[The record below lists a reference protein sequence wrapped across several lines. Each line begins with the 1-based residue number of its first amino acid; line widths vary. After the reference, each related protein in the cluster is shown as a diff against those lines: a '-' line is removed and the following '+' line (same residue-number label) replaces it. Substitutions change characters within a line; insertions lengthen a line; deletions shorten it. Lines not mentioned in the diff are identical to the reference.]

1 MATLHDIQ
9 KRITSV
15 TATHQITSTMEM
27 ISRTKIKRA
36 KRRVDRAE
44 PYAREM
50 RKLLTVLSDPNGEP
64 VALAT
69 PHDSVRKV
77 VLVVITSDRGL
88 AGQFN
93 NNILQLAQRTLKK
106 YEQRECQVEII
117 ACGKVGINYFTYRGY
132 KPVIAFRDLSGD
144 PRPEEADTIADYL
157 VDAYLSGTIDEVYA
171 FYNHSKNLYEQVPAM
186 WKIMPINM
194 NMFFEQ
200 RMAGNAQ
207 GIADQDPQLKQ
218 LQGYI
223 NYEPSREAVLSKLLP
238 DYLNGYLN
246 YMLIN
251 SAEGE
256 QAARQIAM
264 HNATENARELLDDL
278 KLIYNHVRQN
288 AITTEITEI
297 SSGAEALTRPE

>member
-106 YEQRECQVEII
+106 YEQRECQVEITLPI
-117 ACGKVGINYFTYRGY
+117 VAT
-132 KPVIAFRDLSGD
+132 
-144 PRPEEADTIADYL
+144 
-157 VDAYLSGTIDEVYA
+157 
-171 FYNHSKNLYEQVPAM
+171 NL
-186 WKIMPINM
+186 
-194 NMFFEQ
+194 
-200 RMAGNAQ
+200 
-207 GIADQDPQLKQ
+207 L
-218 LQGYI
+218 
-223 NYEPSREAVLSKLLP
+223 
-238 DYLNGYLN
+238 
-246 YMLIN
+246 
-251 SAEGE
+251 
-256 QAARQIAM
+256 
-264 HNATENARELLDDL
+264 
-278 KLIYNHVRQN
+278 
-288 AITTEITEI
+288 
-297 SSGAEALTRPE
+297 

>member
-1 MATLHDIQ
+1 
-9 KRITSV
+9 
-15 TATHQITSTMEM
+15 
-27 ISRTKIKRA
+27 
-36 KRRVDRAE
+36 
-44 PYAREM
+44 
-50 RKLLTVLSDPNGEP
+50 
-64 VALAT
+64 
-69 PHDSVRKV
+69 
-77 VLVVITSDRGL
+77 
-88 AGQFN
+88 
-93 NNILQLAQRTLKK
+93 
-106 YEQRECQVEII
+106 
-117 ACGKVGINYFTYRGY
+117 
-132 KPVIAFRDLSGD
+132 
-144 PRPEEADTIADYL
+144 
-157 VDAYLSGTIDEVYA
+157 
-171 FYNHSKNLYEQVPAM
+171 M

-278 KLIYNHVRQN
+278 KLITITYGRMQSQLKLPKFRVVPRRLLVR
-288 AITTEITEI
+288 
-297 SSGAEALTRPE
+297 SDLKWR